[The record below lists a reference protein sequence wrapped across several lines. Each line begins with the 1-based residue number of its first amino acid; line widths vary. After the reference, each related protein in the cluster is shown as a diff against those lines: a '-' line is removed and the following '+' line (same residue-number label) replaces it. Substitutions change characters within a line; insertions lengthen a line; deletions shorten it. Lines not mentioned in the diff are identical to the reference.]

1 MRKHVFA
8 ECRFGGRLSLKQFLT
23 SPHSPANP
31 ESKSDS
37 IFLRVRYDQ
46 YLDCL
51 RQIFGRENVHV
62 FFFEDFVNHFELFM
76 ADLYG
81 SIGADRE
88 FVPPNQLVWRRPNY
102 FVANAFRV
110 LNKSA
115 TSKRNTGLLPYSFYL
130 AYRRWF
136 EKRIFSSK
144 RLNPIF
150 NPAMKQFVC
159 GSVQEEI
166 CRSNRRLAQ
175 MLDVDLG
182 RLGYDQS

>member
-1 MRKHVFA
+1 MLGIEIHGRKHGKA
-8 ECRFGGRLSLKQFLT
+8 
-23 SPHSPANP
+23 
-31 ESKSDS
+31 
-37 IFLRVRYDQ
+37 
-46 YLDCL
+46 
-51 RQIFGRENVHV
+51 
-62 FFFEDFVNHFELFM
+62 
-76 ADLYG
+76 
-81 SIGADRE
+81 
-88 FVPPNQLVWRRPNY
+88 Y

-115 TSKRNTGLLPYSFYL
+115 TTKRNTGLLPYSFYL

-144 RLNPIF
+144 RLNPSF
-150 NPAMKQFVC
+150 NPAMKQFVS